1 MIAFDFAQLRL
12 VGLQQAIAGAAT
24 QLDLSSPLSSS
35 RAQLLRVSAVHRDSI
50 GVHDGIL
57 EHPAQILPRL
67 LHELQAQ
74 DDVLTVG
81 DWVAAEH
88 DTHGTLW
95 IRAHLSPVT
104 QIARRGN
111 DGRRQVLASNVDTAL
126 LVMGLDGDF
135 NPRRLERYLAI
146 VLAAQ
151 VTPVV
156 VLSKADVADDVAGK
170 LAQLKQRLPQHVP
183 LFAVDTRH
191 AYDVAILEP
200 WLGAGQTLV
209 LLGSSG
215 AGKSSLTNTL
225 CIAGQATNGVRHGDG
240 RGRHTTTARSLH
252 LCADGACI
260 IDTPGL
266 RSWQADVDAQTL
278 AATFDD
284 IAALASTCQF
294 RDCQHASEPGCAV
307 RGAVDADRLRN
318 YHKLLRDAR
327 RGEATPLERIA
338 ARAKWKTILKAG
350 VERGKD
356 KRR

>member
-12 VGLQQAIAGAAT
+12 IGLQQAIASAAT
-24 QLDLSSPLSSS
+24 QLELSSPT
-35 RAQLLRVSAVHRDSI
+35 AQLLRVCAVHRDSI

-57 EHPAQILPRL
+57 EQPAQILPRL
-67 LHELQAQ
+67 LHQLQAQ
-74 DDVLTVG
+74 DNILTVG
-81 DWVAAEH
+81 DWVAAEPDAH
-88 DTHGTLW
+88 ATLW
-95 IRAHLSPVT
+95 ITAHLSPVT

-111 DGRRQVLASNVDTAL
+111 DGRRQLLASNVDTAL
-126 LVMGLDGDF
+126 LVMGLDEDF

-156 VLSKADVADDVAGK
+156 VLSKADVADDVPGK
-170 LAQLKQRLPQHVP
+170 LAQLRQRLPPHVP
-183 LFAVDTRH
+183 LFAIDTRH
-191 AYDVAILEP
+191 AYDVAILAP

-225 CIAGQATNGVRHGDG
+225 CATEQATNGVRHGDG

-252 LCADGACI
+252 VCASGACI

-266 RSWQADVDAQTL
+266 RSWRADADADTL

-284 IAALASTCQF
+284 IAALAATCQF
-294 RDCQHASEPGCAV
+294 RDCRHASEPGCAV

-327 RGEATPLERIA
+327 RIEETPLERIA
-338 ARAKWKTILKAG
+338 ARARWKTVLKAG
-350 VERGKD
+350 LERGKD

>member
-1 MIAFDFAQLRL
+1 MIAFDFAQLRPI
-12 VGLQQAIAGAAT
+12 GLQQTIASAAA
-24 QLDLSSPLSSS
+24 QHNLSSP
-35 RAQLLRVSAVHRDSI
+35 ATQLLRVSAVHRDSLR
-50 GVHDGIL
+50 VHDGSL
-57 EHPAQILPRL
+57 EQPALILPRL

-74 DDVLTVG
+74 DTVLAVG
-81 DWVAAEH
+81 DWIAAIR
-88 DTHGTLW
+88 DAHGALW
-95 IRAHLSPVT
+95 ITAYLSPMT

-126 LVMGLDGDF
+126 LVMGLDADF
-135 NPRRLERYLAI
+135 HPRRLERYLAI

-156 VLSKADVADDVAGK
+156 VLSKADVAEDVAGK
-170 LAQLKQRLPQHVP
+170 LAQLKQRLPSHVP
-183 LFAVDTRH
+183 VFAIDTRH

-200 WLGAGQTLV
+200 WLEAGQTLV

-225 CIAGQATNGVRHGDG
+225 CAAAQPTNGVRHGDG

-252 LCADGACI
+252 LCAGGACI

-266 RSWQADVDAQTL
+266 RSWQADADTQTL

-284 IAALASTCQF
+284 IAALAATCQF
-294 RDCQHASEPGCAV
+294 RDCRHASEPGCAV
-307 RGAVDADRLRN
+307 RDAIDGDRLRN

-327 RGEATPLERIA
+327 RGTQTPLERIR
-338 ARAKWKTILKAG
+338 ARAKWKVTLKA
-350 VERGKD
+350 VKQRGKNGLV
-356 KRR
+356 

>member
-12 VGLQQAIAGAAT
+12 IGLQQAIASAAT
-24 QLDLSSPLSSS
+24 HLDISSPA
-35 RAQLLRVSAVHRDSI
+35 AQLLRVSAVHRDSI
-50 GVHDGIL
+50 GVHDGSK
-57 EHPAQILPRL
+57 EHSAHILPRL
-67 LHELQAQ
+67 LHELLAQ
-74 DDVLTVG
+74 DTILTVG
-81 DWVAAEH
+81 DWIAAEP
-88 DTHGTLW
+88 DLHGTLW

-126 LVMGLDGDF
+126 LVMGLDEDF

-151 VTPVV
+151 VSPVV
-156 VLSKADVADDVAGK
+156 VLSKADAADDVPGK
-170 LAQLKQRLPQHVP
+170 LAQLRQRLPPHVP

-225 CIAGQATNGVRHGDG
+225 CAADQATNGVRHGDG

-266 RSWQADVDAQTL
+266 RSWQADADAQTL

-284 IAALASTCQF
+284 IAALAAACQF

-307 RGAVDADRLRN
+307 RGAIDADRLRN
-318 YHKLLRDAR
+318 YHKLLRDTR
-327 RGEATPLERIA
+327 RGETTPLERSA
-338 ARAKWKTILKAG
+338 ARAKWKVTMKAFKQ
-350 VERGKD
+350 RD
-356 KRR
+356 KEGMA

>member
-12 VGLQQAIAGAAT
+12 IGLQQAIAGAAT
-24 QLDLSSPLSSS
+24 QLDFSSTA
-35 RAQLLRVSAVHRDSI
+35 AQLLRVSAVHRDSI
-50 GVHDGIL
+50 LVHDGMQ
-57 EHPAQILPRL
+57 EHPAQLLPRL
-67 LHELQAQ
+67 LHELLAR
-74 DDVLTVG
+74 DTVLTVG

-88 DTHGTLW
+88 DLHGTLW
-95 IRAHLSPVT
+95 ITAHLSPVT
-104 QIARRGN
+104 QVARRSN

-151 VTPVV
+151 VSPVV
-156 VLSKADVADDVAGK
+156 VLSKADVADDVPGK
-170 LAQLKQRLPQHVP
+170 LALLKQRLPQHVP

-200 WLGAGQTLV
+200 WLGVGQTLV

-225 CIAGQATNGVRHGDG
+225 CAADQATNGVRHGDG

-252 LCADGACI
+252 LCASGACI

-266 RSWQADVDAQTL
+266 RSWQADANAETL

-284 IAALASTCQF
+284 IATLALRCQF
-294 RDCQHASEPGCAV
+294 RDCRHASEPGCAV

-318 YHKLLRDAR
+318 YHKLLRDAHR
-327 RGEATPLERIA
+327 SEETPLERIA
-338 ARAKWKTILKAG
+338 SRAKWKTILKAG
-350 VERGKD
+350 LERGKD

>member
-1 MIAFDFAQLRL
+1 MITFDFAQLRL
-12 VGLQQAIAGAAT
+12 IGLQQTIAGAAT
-24 QLDLSSPLSSS
+24 QLDISSPA
-35 RAQLLRVSAVHRDSI
+35 AQLLRVSAVHRDSI
-50 GVHDGIL
+50 GVHDGSQ

-67 LHELQAQ
+67 LHALLAQ
-74 DDVLTVG
+74 DCVLAVG
-81 DWVAAEH
+81 DWVAVEPDA
-88 DTHGTLW
+88 HGTLW
-95 IRAHLSPVT
+95 IREYLSPIT

-151 VTPVV
+151 VSPVV
-156 VLSKADVADDVAGK
+156 VLSKADVADDVGGK
-170 LAQLKQRLPQHVP
+170 LALLKQRLPPHVP
-183 LFAVDTRH
+183 LFAIDTRH

-225 CIAGQATNGVRHGDG
+225 CTAGQATNGVRHGDG

-252 LCADGACI
+252 LCAGGACI

-266 RSWQADVDAQTL
+266 RSWRADADAQTL

-284 IAALASTCQF
+284 IAALAATCQF
-294 RDCQHASEPGCAV
+294 RDCRHTSEPGCAV
-307 RGAVDADRLRN
+307 RGAVDDDRLRN

-327 RGEATPLERIA
+327 RIEETPLERIA

-350 VERGKD
+350 LERGKD

>member
-12 VGLQQAIAGAAT
+12 IGLQQAIAGAAT
-24 QLDLSSPLSSS
+24 QLDVSSPA
-35 RAQLLRVSAVHRDSI
+35 AQLMRVSVVHRDSI
-50 GVHDGIL
+50 LVHDGIL
-57 EHPAQILPRL
+57 EHPAQLLPCL
-67 LHELQAQ
+67 LHELLTQNTM
-74 DDVLTVG
+74 LTVG
-81 DWVAAEH
+81 DWIAVEH
-88 DTHGTLW
+88 DLHGTLW
-95 IRAHLSPVT
+95 IRAHLSPAT
-104 QIARRGN
+104 QISRRGN

-126 LVMGLDGDF
+126 LVMGLDEDF

-151 VTPVV
+151 VSPVV
-156 VLSKADVADDVAGK
+156 VLSKADVADDVGGK
-170 LAQLKQRLPQHVP
+170 LAQLKRRLPQHVP

-225 CIAGQATNGVRHGDG
+225 CAANQATNGVRHGDG

-252 LCADGACI
+252 LCAGGACI

-266 RSWQADVDAQTL
+266 RSWQADADADTL

-284 IAALASTCQF
+284 IAKLASTCQF

-307 RGAVDADRLRN
+307 RGAVDGDRLRN

-327 RGEATPLERIA
+327 RIDETPLERIA

-350 VERGKD
+350 LERGKD

>member
-12 VGLQQAIAGAAT
+12 IGLQQAIAGAAT
-24 QLDLSSPLSSS
+24 QLNVSSPA
-35 RAQLLRVSAVHRDSI
+35 AQLMRVSAVHRDSI
-50 GVHDGIL
+50 GVHDGSL
-57 EHPAQILPRL
+57 EQPAQILPRL
-67 LHELQAQ
+67 LHALLEHDTILA
-74 DDVLTVG
+74 VG
-81 DWVAAEH
+81 DWIAAEP
-88 DTHGTLW
+88 DLHGTLW
-95 IRAHLSPVT
+95 ITAHLSPVT

-126 LVMGLDGDF
+126 LVMGLDEDF

-151 VTPVV
+151 VSPVV
-156 VLSKADVADDVAGK
+156 VLSKADVADDVRGK
-170 LAQLKQRLPQHVP
+170 LALLKQRLPPHVP
-183 LFAVDTRH
+183 LFAIDTRH

-225 CIAGQATNGVRHGDG
+225 CTAGQATNGVRHGDG

-252 LCADGACI
+252 LCASGACI

-266 RSWQADVDAQTL
+266 RSWRADADAQSL

-284 IAALASTCQF
+284 IAALAATCQF
-294 RDCQHASEPGCAV
+294 RDCQHASEPGCQV
-307 RGAVDADRLRN
+307 RGAVDGDRLRN

-327 RGEATPLERIA
+327 RSEETPLERIA

-350 VERGKD
+350 LERGRN

>member
-1 MIAFDFAQLRL
+1 MITFDFAQLRL
-12 VGLQQAIAGAAT
+12 IGLQQAIASAAT
-24 QLDLSSPLSSS
+24 QLDISSPA
-35 RAQLLRVSAVHRDSI
+35 AQLLRVSAVHRDSI

-57 EHPAQILPRL
+57 EHGAQVLPRL

-74 DDVLTVG
+74 DTILAVG
-81 DWVAAEH
+81 DWVVAEH
-88 DTHGTLW
+88 DGYGMLW
-95 IRAHLSPVT
+95 ITAHLSPVT
-104 QIARRGN
+104 QIGRRGN

-126 LVMGLDGDF
+126 LVMGLDEDF

-151 VTPVV
+151 VSPVV
-156 VLSKADVADDVAGK
+156 VLSKADVADDVPGK
-170 LAQLKQRLPQHVP
+170 LAQLKLRLPPHVP
-183 LFAVDTRH
+183 LFAIDTRH
-191 AYDVAILEP
+191 AYDVAILDP
-200 WLGAGQTLV
+200 WLDAGQTLV

-225 CIAGQATNGVRHGDG
+225 AAAQQATNGVRHGDG

-252 LCADGACI
+252 LCASGACI

-266 RSWQADVDAQTL
+266 RSWRADADAETL

-284 IAALASTCQF
+284 IAALAATCQF

-307 RGAVDADRLRN
+307 RGAVDGDRLRN

-327 RGEATPLERIA
+327 RSEETPLERIA

-350 VERGKD
+350 LERGKD

>member
-12 VGLQQAIAGAAT
+12 IGLQQAIAGAAT
-24 QLDLSSPLSSS
+24 QLDISSPA
-35 RAQLLRVSAVHRDSI
+35 AQLLRVSAVHRDSI
-50 GVHDGIL
+50 IVHDGCL
-57 EHPAQILPRL
+57 EQPAHVLPRL
-67 LHELQAQ
+67 LHALLAQ
-74 DDVLTVG
+74 DTILTVG
-81 DWVAAEH
+81 DWIAAEP
-88 DTHGTLW
+88 DGHGTLW
-95 IRAHLSPVT
+95 ITAHLSPVT

-151 VTPVV
+151 VSPVV
-156 VLSKADVADDVAGK
+156 VLSKADVADDVGGK
-170 LAQLKQRLPQHVP
+170 LAQLRQRLPPHVP
-183 LFAVDTRH
+183 LFAIDTRH

-225 CIAGQATNGVRHGDG
+225 CATQQATSGVRHGDA

-252 LCADGACI
+252 LCAGGACI

-266 RSWQADVDAQTL
+266 RSWRADADAQTL

-284 IAALASTCQF
+284 IAALAATCQF
-294 RDCQHASEPGCAV
+294 RDCQHASEPGCRV
-307 RGAVDADRLRN
+307 RGAVDGDRLRN

-327 RGEATPLERIA
+327 RSEATPLERIS

-350 VERGKD
+350 LERGKD

>member
-12 VGLQQAIAGAAT
+12 IGLQQSIASAAT
-24 QLDLSSPLSSS
+24 QLDISSPA
-35 RAQLLRVSAVHRDSI
+35 AQLMRVCAVHRDSI
-50 GVHDGIL
+50 GVHEGIL
-57 EHPAQILPRL
+57 EQPAQVLPRL
-67 LHELQAQ
+67 LHELQTL
-74 DDVLTVG
+74 DTILTVG
-81 DWVAAEH
+81 DWVAAEA
-88 DTHGTLW
+88 DGHGTLW
-95 IRAHLSPVT
+95 ITAHLSPAT

-111 DGRRQVLASNVDTAL
+111 DGRRQLLASNVDTAL
-126 LVMGLDGDF
+126 LVMGLDEDF

-151 VTPVV
+151 VSPVV
-156 VLSKADVADDVAGK
+156 VLSKADVADDVPGK
-170 LAQLKQRLPQHVP
+170 LAQLRQRLPPHVP
-183 LFAVDTRH
+183 LFAIDTRH

-225 CIAGQATNGVRHGDG
+225 CAVEQATKGVRHGDG

-252 LCADGACI
+252 LCASGACI

-266 RSWQADVDAQTL
+266 RSWRADADAQTL

-284 IAALASTCQF
+284 IAALAATCQF

-307 RGAVDADRLRN
+307 RGAVDGDRLRN

-327 RGEATPLERIA
+327 RIDETPLERIA

-350 VERGKD
+350 LERGKD

>member
-12 VGLQQAIAGAAT
+12 IGLQQAIASAAT
-24 QLDLSSPLSSS
+24 QLDISSPA
-35 RAQLLRVSAVHRDSI
+35 AQLMRVCAVHRDSI

-57 EHPAQILPRL
+57 EQPAQILPRL
-67 LHELQAQ
+67 LHELQTL
-74 DDVLTVG
+74 DTILTVG
-81 DWVAAEH
+81 DWVAAEA
-88 DTHGTLW
+88 DGHGTLW
-95 IRAHLSPVT
+95 ITAHLSPAT

-111 DGRRQVLASNVDTAL
+111 DGRRQLLASNVDTAL
-126 LVMGLDGDF
+126 LVMGLDEDF
-135 NPRRLERYLAI
+135 NPRRLERYLSI

-151 VTPVV
+151 VAPVV
-156 VLSKADVADDVAGK
+156 VLSKADMADDVPGK
-170 LAQLKQRLPQHVP
+170 LAQLKHRLPPHVP
-183 LFAVDTRH
+183 LFAIDTRH

-200 WLGAGQTLV
+200 WLSAGQTLV

-225 CIAGQATNGVRHGDG
+225 CAVEQATKGVRHGDG

-252 LCADGACI
+252 LCASGACI

-266 RSWQADVDAQTL
+266 RSWRADADVETL

-284 IAALASTCQF
+284 IAALAAACQF
-294 RDCQHASEPGCAV
+294 RDCRHASEPGCAV
-307 RGAVDADRLRN
+307 RGAVDGDRLRN

-327 RGEATPLERIA
+327 RSEETPLERIA

-350 VERGKD
+350 LERGKD

>member
-12 VGLQQAIAGAAT
+12 IGLQQAIAGAAT
-24 QLDLSSPLSSS
+24 QLDNLSPT
-35 RAQLLRVSAVHRDSI
+35 AQLMRVSAVHRDSI
-50 GVHDGIL
+50 LVHDGIL
-57 EHPAQILPRL
+57 ELRAQLLPQL
-67 LHELQAQ
+67 LHELLAQ
-74 DDVLTVG
+74 DTVLTVG
-81 DWVAAEH
+81 DWIAAEP
-88 DTHGTLW
+88 DGHGTLW
-95 IRAHLSPVT
+95 IRAHLSTVT

-151 VTPVV
+151 VSPVV
-156 VLSKADVADDVAGK
+156 VLSKADVADDVGGK
-170 LAQLKQRLPQHVP
+170 LALLRQRLPQHVP

-200 WLGAGQTLV
+200 WLGTGQTLV

-225 CIAGQATNGVRHGDG
+225 CAANQTTNAVRHGDG

-252 LCADGACI
+252 LCSSGACI

-266 RSWQADVDAQTL
+266 RSWQADADADTL

-284 IAALASTCQF
+284 IAALAATCQF

-307 RGAVDADRLRN
+307 RGAIDGDRLRN

-327 RGEATPLERIA
+327 RIEETPLERIT

-350 VERGKD
+350 LERGKD

>member
-12 VGLQQAIAGAAT
+12 IGLQQSIASAAT
-24 QLDLSSPLSSS
+24 QLDISSPA
-35 RAQLLRVSAVHRDSI
+35 AQLMRVCAVHRDSI

-57 EHPAQILPRL
+57 EQPAQILPRL
-67 LHELQAQ
+67 LHELQEH
-74 DDVLTVG
+74 DTILTVG
-81 DWVAAEH
+81 DWVAAEA
-88 DTHGTLW
+88 DGHGTLW
-95 IRAHLSPVT
+95 ITAHLSPAT

-111 DGRRQVLASNVDTAL
+111 DGRRQRLASNVDTAL
-126 LVMGLDGDF
+126 LVMGLDEDF
-135 NPRRLERYLAI
+135 NPRRLERYLSI

-156 VLSKADVADDVAGK
+156 VLSKADVADDVPGK
-170 LAQLKQRLPQHVP
+170 LAQLRQRLPPHVP
-183 LFAVDTRH
+183 LFAIDTRH

-225 CIAGQATNGVRHGDG
+225 CAVEQATNGVRHGDG

-252 LCADGACI
+252 LCASGACI

-266 RSWQADVDAQTL
+266 RSWRADADAETL

-284 IAALASTCQF
+284 IAALAAACQF
-294 RDCQHASEPGCAV
+294 RDCRHASEPGCAV
-307 RGAVDADRLRN
+307 RGVVDGDRLRN

-327 RGEATPLERIA
+327 RSEETPLERIA
-338 ARAKWKTILKAG
+338 ARAKWKTVLKAG
-350 VERGKD
+350 LERGKD

>member
-12 VGLQQAIAGAAT
+12 IGLQQAIAGAAT
-24 QLDLSSPLSSS
+24 QLDITSPA
-35 RAQLLRVSAVHRDSI
+35 AQLMRVSAVHRDSI

-57 EHPAQILPRL
+57 EQPGQILPRL
-67 LHELQAQ
+67 LHELLAQ
-74 DDVLTVG
+74 DTVLAVG
-81 DWVAAEH
+81 DWVAAEPYV
-88 DTHGTLW
+88 HGTLW

-126 LVMGLDGDF
+126 LVMGLDEDF

-146 VLAAQ
+146 VLAAH

-156 VLSKADVADDVAGK
+156 VVSKADVADDVPGK
-170 LAQLKQRLPQHVP
+170 LALLRQRLPPHVP
-183 LFAVDTRH
+183 VFAIDTRH

-225 CIAGQATNGVRHGDG
+225 SAAQQTTNAVRHGDG

-266 RSWQADVDAQTL
+266 RSWQADADAQTL

-294 RDCQHASEPGCAV
+294 RDCRHASEPGCAV

-350 VERGKD
+350 LERGKD

>member
-12 VGLQQAIAGAAT
+12 IGLQQAIARAAT
-24 QLDLSSPLSSS
+24 QLDLSSPA
-35 RAQLLRVSAVHRDSI
+35 AQLLRVSAVHRDSI

-67 LHELQAQ
+67 LHALLEQ
-74 DDVLTVG
+74 DSMLAVG
-81 DWVAAEH
+81 DWIAAEH
-88 DTHGTLW
+88 DLHGALW
-95 IRAHLSPVT
+95 ITAHLSPVT

-151 VTPVV
+151 VSPVV
-156 VLSKADVADDVAGK
+156 VLSKADVADDGGGK
-170 LAQLKQRLPQHVP
+170 LAQLKQRLPLHVP

-209 LLGSSG
+209 MLGSSG

-225 CIAGQATNGVRHGDG
+225 CAVEQATNGVRHGDG

-252 LCADGACI
+252 LCAGGACI

-266 RSWQADVDAQTL
+266 RSWRADADAETL

-294 RDCQHASEPGCAV
+294 RDCQHASEPGCQV

-327 RGEATPLERIA
+327 RSEETPLERIA
-338 ARAKWKTILKAG
+338 ARAKWKVRLKAFKQ
-350 VERGKD
+350 RGKD
-356 KRR
+356 GIV

>member
-12 VGLQQAIAGAAT
+12 IGLQQAIAGAAT
-24 QLDLSSPLSSS
+24 QLDISSPA
-35 RAQLLRVSAVHRDSI
+35 AQLLRVSAVHRDSI
-50 GVHDGIL
+50 IVHDGCL
-57 EHPAQILPRL
+57 EQPAHVLPRL
-67 LHELQAQ
+67 LHALLAQ
-74 DDVLTVG
+74 DTILTVG
-81 DWVAAEH
+81 DWIAAEA
-88 DTHGTLW
+88 DGHGTLW
-95 IRAHLSPVT
+95 ITAHLSPVT

-151 VTPVV
+151 VSPVV

-170 LAQLKQRLPQHVP
+170 LAQLRQRLPPHVP
-183 LFAVDTRH
+183 LFAIDTRH

-225 CIAGQATNGVRHGDG
+225 CATQQATSGVRHGDA

-252 LCADGACI
+252 LCAGGACI

-266 RSWQADVDAQTL
+266 RSWRADADAQTL

-284 IAALASTCQF
+284 IAALAATCQF
-294 RDCQHASEPGCAV
+294 RDCQHASEPGCRV
-307 RGAVDADRLRN
+307 RGAVDGDRLRN

-327 RGEATPLERIA
+327 RSEATPLERIS

-350 VERGKD
+350 LERGKD

>member
-12 VGLQQAIAGAAT
+12 IGLQQAIASAAT
-24 QLDLSSPLSSS
+24 QLDISSPA
-35 RAQLLRVSAVHRDSI
+35 AQLMRVCAVHRDSI
-50 GVHDGIL
+50 IVHDGIL
-57 EHPAQILPRL
+57 EQPAQILPRL
-67 LHELQAQ
+67 LHELQTL
-74 DDVLTVG
+74 DTILTVG
-81 DWVAAEH
+81 DWVAAEA
-88 DTHGTLW
+88 DGHGTLW
-95 IRAHLSPVT
+95 ITAHLSPAT

-111 DGRRQVLASNVDTAL
+111 DGRRQLLASNVDTAL
-126 LVMGLDGDF
+126 LVMGLDDDF

-151 VTPVV
+151 VAPVV
-156 VLSKADVADDVAGK
+156 VLSKADVADDVPGK
-170 LAQLKQRLPQHVP
+170 LAQLRQRLPPHVP
-183 LFAVDTRH
+183 LFAIDTRH

-225 CIAGQATNGVRHGDG
+225 CAVEQATNGVRHGDG

-252 LCADGACI
+252 LCASGACI

-266 RSWQADVDAQTL
+266 RSWRADADVETL

-284 IAALASTCQF
+284 IAALAAACQF
-294 RDCQHASEPGCAV
+294 RDCRHASEPGCAV
-307 RGAVDADRLRN
+307 RGAVDVDRLRN

-327 RGEATPLERIA
+327 RIDETPLERIA

-350 VERGKD
+350 LERGKD

>member
-12 VGLQQAIAGAAT
+12 IGLQQAIAGAAT
-24 QLDLSSPLSSS
+24 QLDTLSPTT
-35 RAQLLRVSAVHRDSI
+35 QLMRVSAVHRDSI
-50 GVHDGIL
+50 LVHDGIL
-57 EHPAQILPRL
+57 EHKAHILPRL
-67 LHELQAQ
+67 LHELLAL
-74 DDVLTVG
+74 DNIFTVG
-81 DWVAAEH
+81 DWIAAEQ
-88 DTHGTLW
+88 DLHGALW
-95 IRAHLSPVT
+95 ITTHLSPVT

-146 VLAAQ
+146 VLASQ
-151 VTPVV
+151 VNPVV
-156 VLSKADVADDVAGK
+156 VLSKADVADDVDGK
-170 LAQLKQRLPQHVP
+170 LAQLRQRLPPHVP
-183 LFAVDTRH
+183 LFAIDTHH

-225 CIAGQATNGVRHGDG
+225 CAADQTTNGVRHGDG

-252 LCADGACI
+252 LCSSGACI

-266 RSWQADVDAQTL
+266 RSWRADADADTL

-294 RDCQHASEPGCAV
+294 RDCRHASEPGCQV
-307 RGAVDADRLRN
+307 RGAIDADRLRN
-318 YHKLLRDAR
+318 YHKLLRDAHR
-327 RGEATPLERIA
+327 IEETPLERIA
-338 ARAKWKTILKAG
+338 ARAKWKTVLKAG
-350 VERGKD
+350 LERGKD

>member
-12 VGLQQAIAGAAT
+12 IGLQQAIAGAAT
-24 QLDLSSPLSSS
+24 QLDVSSPA
-35 RAQLLRVSAVHRDSI
+35 AQLMRVSAVHRDSI
-50 GVHDGIL
+50 LVHDGIL
-57 EHPAQILPRL
+57 EHPAQLLPCL
-67 LHELQAQ
+67 LHELLTQNTM
-74 DDVLTVG
+74 LTVG
-81 DWVAAEH
+81 DWIAVEH
-88 DTHGTLW
+88 DLHGTLW

-126 LVMGLDGDF
+126 LVMGLDEDF

-151 VTPVV
+151 VSPVV
-156 VLSKADVADDVAGK
+156 VLSKADVADDVGGK
-170 LAQLKQRLPQHVP
+170 LAQLKRRLPQHVP

-225 CIAGQATNGVRHGDG
+225 CAANQATNGVRHGDG

-252 LCADGACI
+252 LCAGGACI

-266 RSWQADVDAQTL
+266 RSWQADADADTL

-307 RGAVDADRLRN
+307 RGAVDGDRLRN

-327 RGEATPLERIA
+327 RIDETPLERIA

-350 VERGKD
+350 LERGKD

>member
-1 MIAFDFAQLRL
+1 MITFDFAQLRL
-12 VGLQQAIAGAAT
+12 IGLQQAIAGAAT
-24 QLDLSSPLSSS
+24 QLDISSPA
-35 RAQLLRVSAVHRDSI
+35 AQLLRVSAVHRDSI
-50 GVHDGIL
+50 VVHDGSQ

-67 LHELQAQ
+67 LHALLAQ
-74 DDVLTVG
+74 DSVLAVG
-81 DWVAAEH
+81 DWVAAEP
-88 DTHGTLW
+88 DAHGTLW
-95 IRAHLSPVT
+95 ITAHLSPVT

-151 VTPVV
+151 VSPVV

-170 LAQLKQRLPQHVP
+170 LAQLRQRLPPHVP
-183 LFAVDTRH
+183 LFAIDTRH

-225 CIAGQATNGVRHGDG
+225 CATQQATSCVRHGDA

-252 LCADGACI
+252 LCAGGACI

-266 RSWQADVDAQTL
+266 RSWRADADADTL

-284 IAALASTCQF
+284 IAALAATCQF
-294 RDCQHASEPGCAV
+294 RDCRHASEPGCAV
-307 RGAVDADRLRN
+307 RGAVDGDRLRN

-327 RGEATPLERIA
+327 RSEETPLERIA

-350 VERGKD
+350 LERGKD

>member
-12 VGLQQAIAGAAT
+12 IGLQQAIAGAAT
-24 QLDLSSPLSSS
+24 QLDLSSPA
-35 RAQLLRVSAVHRDSI
+35 AQLMRVSAVHRDSI
-50 GVHDGIL
+50 LVHDGIL
-57 EHPAQILPRL
+57 EHPAQLLPCL
-67 LHELQAQ
+67 LHELLTQNTM
-74 DDVLTVG
+74 LTVG
-81 DWVAAEH
+81 DWIAVEH
-88 DTHGTLW
+88 DLHGTLW

-126 LVMGLDGDF
+126 LVMGLDEDF

-151 VTPVV
+151 VSPVV
-156 VLSKADVADDVAGK
+156 VLSKADVADDVGGK
-170 LAQLKQRLPQHVP
+170 LAQLKHRLPQHVP
-183 LFAVDTRH
+183 LCAVDTRH

-225 CIAGQATNGVRHGDG
+225 CAANQATNGVRHGDG

-252 LCADGACI
+252 LCAGGACI

-266 RSWQADVDAQTL
+266 RSWQADADADTL

-284 IAALASTCQF
+284 IAKLASTCQF

-307 RGAVDADRLRN
+307 RGAVDGDRLRN

-327 RGEATPLERIA
+327 RIDETPLERIA

-350 VERGKD
+350 LERGKD

>member
-12 VGLQQAIAGAAT
+12 IGLQQAIASAAT
-24 QLDLSSPLSSS
+24 QLELSSPT
-35 RAQLLRVSAVHRDSI
+35 AQLLRVCAVHRDSI

-57 EHPAQILPRL
+57 KQPAQILPRL
-67 LHELQAQ
+67 LHQLQAQ
-74 DDVLTVG
+74 DNILTVG
-81 DWVAAEH
+81 DWVAAEP
-88 DTHGTLW
+88 DTHGALW
-95 IRAHLSPVT
+95 ITAHLSPFT

-111 DGRRQVLASNVDTAL
+111 DGRRQLLASNVDTAL
-126 LVMGLDGDF
+126 LVMGLDEDF

-156 VLSKADVADDVAGK
+156 VLSKADVADDVPGK
-170 LAQLKQRLPQHVP
+170 LAQLRQRLPPHVP
-183 LFAVDTRH
+183 LFAIDTRH
-191 AYDVAILEP
+191 AYDVAILAP
-200 WLGAGQTLV
+200 WLNAGQTLV

-225 CIAGQATNGVRHGDG
+225 CAADQTTNGVRHGDG

-252 LCADGACI
+252 LCASGACI

-266 RSWQADVDAQTL
+266 RSWRADADADTL

-284 IAALASTCQF
+284 IAALATTCQF
-294 RDCQHASEPGCAV
+294 RDCRHASEPGCAV
-307 RGAVDADRLRN
+307 RGAVDGDRLRN

-327 RGEATPLERIA
+327 RIDETPLERIA
-338 ARAKWKTILKAG
+338 ARARWKTVLKAG
-350 VERGKD
+350 LERGKD

>member
-12 VGLQQAIAGAAT
+12 IGLQQAIAGAAT
-24 QLDLSSPLSSS
+24 QLELSSTT
-35 RAQLLRVSAVHRDSI
+35 AQLMRVSAVHRDSI
-50 GVHDGIL
+50 FVHDGMQ
-57 EHPAQILPRL
+57 EHPAQLLPRL
-67 LHELQAQ
+67 LHDLLAR
-74 DDVLTVG
+74 DNVLTVG
-81 DWVAAEH
+81 DWVATEH
-88 DTHGTLW
+88 DLHGTLW
-95 IRAHLSPVT
+95 ITACLSPIT
-104 QIARRGN
+104 QIARRSN

-151 VTPVV
+151 VSPVV
-156 VLSKADVADDVAGK
+156 VLSKADVANDVPGK
-170 LAQLKQRLPQHVP
+170 LALLKQRLQPHVP

-200 WLGAGQTLV
+200 WLGVGQTLV

-225 CIAGQATNGVRHGDG
+225 CAADQATNSVRHGDG

-252 LCADGACI
+252 LCTSGACI

-266 RSWQADVDAQTL
+266 RSWQADADADTL

-284 IAALASTCQF
+284 IATLALRCQF
-294 RDCQHASEPGCAV
+294 RDCRHASEPGCAV

-318 YHKLLRDAR
+318 YHKLLRDAHR
-327 RGEATPLERIA
+327 SEETPLERIA

-350 VERGKD
+350 LERGKD